1 MSLFDIRL
9 LRRGVLLAPLAGA
22 AAAVFGAGTRPAQA
36 QEKASLIA
44 KSVGRVP
51 DTLDDPAWQQT
62 DVLPVPLAPQAVV
75 KPRLY
80 KTGVTSLTVRALY
93 DGEHLAVLLEWAD
106 TRADAEF
113 AGVADF
119 RDAVALEFP
128 ANPAD
133 GIPYF
138 AMGEPGKPVTI
149 YQWKADWQYG
159 SQFDVSHR
167 FPDMSNDW
175 YPFSG
180 RPAGEIAEIADYR
193 RDGAEKVFLTSWSAG
208 SLLGDPDLQAKT
220 SVEKLQAEG
229 FGTLTPVEAAAQ
241 DAVGHGASKD
251 GLWQV
256 LVTIPR
262 AQGGFVLEPGMTLP
276 LAFAVWDGSS
286 NERGGEKAV
295 STWYFMSLEQPVGS
309 AIYWAPVL
317 AAGGVLAAHFGGL
330 RALRRARADGEVGHD
345 EPS

>member
-1 MSLFDIRL
+1 MSLLDIRL
-9 LRRGVLLAPLAGA
+9 LRRSVLLAPLAGA
-22 AAAVFGAGTRPAQA
+22 AAAIFGAGARPAQA

-44 KSVGRVP
+44 KSVSRVP
-51 DTLDDPAWQQT
+51 DTHDDPAWQQA

-93 DGEHLAVLLEWAD
+93 DDEHLAVLLEWAD
-106 TRADAEF
+106 THADAEF

-159 SQFDVSHR
+159 SRLDVSHR
-167 FPDMSNDW
+167 YPDMSADW

-180 RPAGEIAEIADYR
+180 RPAGEIAEIADY
-193 RDGAEKVFLTSWSAG
+193 GQEAAERVFLTSWSR
-208 SLLGDPDLQAKT
+208 KM
-220 SVEKLQAEG
+220 
-229 FGTLTPVEAAAQ
+229 
-241 DAVGHGASKD
+241 AS
-251 GLWQV
+251 GRFW
-256 LVTIPR
+256 
-262 AQGGFVLEPGMTLP
+262 
-276 LAFAVWDGSS
+276 
-286 NERGGEKAV
+286 
-295 STWYFMSLEQPVGS
+295 
-309 AIYWAPVL
+309 
-317 AAGGVLAAHFGGL
+317 
-330 RALRRARADGEVGHD
+330 
-345 EPS
+345 

>member
-1 MSLFDIRL
+1 
-9 LRRGVLLAPLAGA
+9 
-22 AAAVFGAGTRPAQA
+22 
-36 QEKASLIA
+36 
-44 KSVGRVP
+44 
-51 DTLDDPAWQQT
+51 
-62 DVLPVPLAPQAVV
+62 
-75 KPRLY
+75 
-80 KTGVTSLTVRALY
+80 Y
-93 DGEHLAVLLEWAD
+93 DGERLAVLLEWTD

-138 AMGEPGKPVTI
+138 AMGEPDKPVTI

-167 FPDMSNDW
+167 FPDMSDDW

-180 RPAGEIAEIADYR
+180 RPAGEIAEIADYGK
-193 RDGAEKVFLTSWSAG
+193 DGAEKVFLTSWSAG
-208 SLLGDPDLQAKT
+208 SPLGDPELQART

-229 FGTLTPVEAAAQ
+229 FGTLTSVEAAAQ
-241 DAVGHGASKD
+241 DAVGHGANKD

-262 AQGGFVLEPGMTLP
+262 AQERFVLEPGMTLP
-276 LAFAVWDGSS
+276 MAFAVWDGAKS
-286 NERGGEKAV
+286 ERGGEKGV
-295 STWYFMSLEQPVGS
+295 STWYFMSLEQPVGT
-309 AIYWAPVL
+309 AVYWAPVL
-317 AAGGVLAAHFGGL
+317 AAAGIVAAQLGGL
-330 RALRRARADGEVGHD
+330 HLLRRRSRDDRETGHD
-345 EPS
+345 KP